1 LVVEAAYILVG
12 VAHRCAPTP
21 LLPRRKGERAE
32 EFLGTRQL
40 FSTVT
45 FLIQEEKEE
54 EEEEDRETEVEVLC
68 IIIEFNSPS

>member
-1 LVVEAAYILVG
+1 
-12 VAHRCAPTP
+12 

-32 EFLGTRQL
+32 EFLGTRQI

>member
-1 LVVEAAYILVG
+1 
-12 VAHRCAPTP
+12 

-40 FSTVT
+40 FST

-54 EEEEDRETEVEVLC
+54 EEEEDRETEVEVLR

>member
-1 LVVEAAYILVG
+1 
-12 VAHRCAPTP
+12 

-54 EEEEDRETEVEVLC
+54 EEEEEEDRETEVEVLC

>member
-1 LVVEAAYILVG
+1 
-12 VAHRCAPTP
+12 

-54 EEEEDRETEVEVLC
+54 EEEEEEEDRETEVEVLC